1 MNKKEKSALLAKG
14 EERLAFF
21 ENGMDIAIQSK
32 DVSLAWSYQRQ
43 YDGAAYM
50 LEALE
55 LLSYAEYSARS
66 GAVFERLLAAICP
79 ECGPADLKF
88 T

>member
-1 MNKKEKSALLAKG
+1 MNKKEKAALLAKG

-21 ENGMDIAIQSK
+21 ENGMDRAIQSK
-32 DVSLAWSYQRQ
+32 DVSLAWSYQWQ

-55 LLSYAEYSARS
+55 LLSARS
-66 GAVFERLLAAICP
+66 EERRVGK
-79 ECGPADLKF
+79 EC
-88 T
+88 